1 MNVLVTGGAGFIG
14 SHLVEGL
21 LARGDQVSVLD
32 NFDPYYEPARKRANI
47 AAVEGRIR
55 LVEGDLRTPGD
66 LSRALEGIEVVAH
79 LAARPGVR
87 PSIEDPVSYVDNNV
101 RGTQCLLEAM
111 RERGIG
117 RMVYASSSSVYGART
132 DGPFREDDPVA
143 RPVSPYAA
151 TKLAGELLCHAAAQ
165 TWGLQVNC
173 MRLFTV
179 YGPRQRPEMA
189 IHLFARKGLAQAPIP
204 RFGSG
209 QSRRD
214 YTFVSDIVAG
224 LTSALERLD
233 GFAVYNLGN
242 GSPVTLD
249 ELLGLLE
256 EVLGV
261 SLDVAPE
268 PDQPGDVPTTW
279 ADVALAADKL
289 GYAPQVSLRQG
300 LERFR
305 DWLLAGE
312 GAGC

>member
-1 MNVLVTGGAGFIG
+1 MKVLVTGGAGFIG

-21 LARGDQVSVLD
+21 LARGDQVNVLD
-32 NFDPYYEPARKRANI
+32 NFDPYYAPERKRDNL
-47 AAVEGRIR
+47 AAVEGRIQ
-55 LVEGDLRTPGD
+55 LVEGDLRSPED
-66 LSRALEGIEVVAH
+66 LSRALEGVEIVAH

-132 DGPFREDDPVA
+132 DGPFRESDPVA

-151 TKLAGELLCHAAAQ
+151 TKLAGELLCHAASQ
-165 TWGLQVNC
+165 TWGLHVNC

-189 IHLFARKGLAQAPIP
+189 IHLFARKGLAREPIP

-242 GSPVTLD
+242 GSPVTL
-249 ELLGLLE
+249 EGLLGLLE

-268 PDQPGDVPTTW
+268 PDQPGDVTTTW
-279 ADVALAADKL
+279 ADVALAANKL
-289 GYAPQVSLRQG
+289 DYAPQISLRQG

-305 DWLLAGE
+305 DWLLA
-312 GAGC
+312 AGGGG

>member
-1 MNVLVTGGAGFIG
+1 MKVLVTGGAGFIG

-21 LARGDQVSVLD
+21 LARGDQVNVLD
-32 NFDPYYEPARKRANI
+32 NFDPYYAPERKRDNL
-47 AAVEGRIR
+47 AAVEGRIQ
-55 LVEGDLRTPGD
+55 LVEGDLRSPED
-66 LSRALEGIEVVAH
+66 LSRALEGVEIVAH

-117 RMVYASSSSVYGART
+117 RMVYASSSSFYGART
-132 DGPFREDDPVA
+132 DGPFRESDPVA

-151 TKLAGELLCHAAAQ
+151 TKLAGELLCHAASQ
-165 TWGLQVNC
+165 TWGLHVNC

-189 IHLFARKGLAQAPIP
+189 IHLFARKGLAREPIP

-242 GSPVTLD
+242 GSPVTL
-249 ELLGLLE
+249 EGLLGLLE

-279 ADVALAADKL
+279 ADVALAANKL
-289 GYAPQVSLRQG
+289 DYAPQISLRQG

-305 DWLLAGE
+305 DWLLA
-312 GAGC
+312 AGGGG

>member
-1 MNVLVTGGAGFIG
+1 MKVLVTGGAGFIG

-21 LARGDQVSVLD
+21 LARGDQVNVLD
-32 NFDPYYEPARKRANI
+32 NFDPYYAPERKRDNL
-47 AAVEGRIR
+47 AAVEGRIQ
-55 LVEGDLRTPGD
+55 LVEGDLRSPED
-66 LSRALEGIEVVAH
+66 LSRALEGVEIVAH

-132 DGPFREDDPVA
+132 DGPFRESDPVA

-151 TKLAGELLCHAAAQ
+151 TKLAGELLCHAASQ
-165 TWGLQVNC
+165 TWGLHVNC

-189 IHLFARKGLAQAPIP
+189 IHLFARKGLAREPIP

-242 GSPVTLD
+242 GSPVTL
-249 ELLGLLE
+249 EGLLGLLE

-279 ADVALAADKL
+279 ADVALAANKL
-289 GYAPQVSLRQG
+289 DYAPQISLRQG

-305 DWLLAGE
+305 DWLLA
-312 GAGC
+312 AGGGG